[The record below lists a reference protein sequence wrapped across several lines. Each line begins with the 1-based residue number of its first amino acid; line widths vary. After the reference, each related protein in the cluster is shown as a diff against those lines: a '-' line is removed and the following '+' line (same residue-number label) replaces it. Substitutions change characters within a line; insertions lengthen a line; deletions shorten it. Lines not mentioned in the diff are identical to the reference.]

1 MIEAPKEN
9 KRKAAVRVIAEALA
23 QATPITAGL
32 AHLYRFTHPSEMER
46 AIETWRAEVAAAVND
61 LEARVR
67 VIEAHIAS
75 RLTIGESALALAL
88 WLTKEADPWPPKLVM
103 WETIAEAFPEI
114 GKAEL
119 EEACAELAY
128 HGLVKTSATMGH
140 PIPYVQACP
149 DLYWAFDPIVMGTD
163 PTADARE
170 LASRVLV
177 EPSLAVVAKLDEA
190 MGWPKRRLD
199 PAVARLIPFV
209 GPNRISRTMQ
219 ARYYTEQFLLI
230 PEDRFRLRSF
240 AQGAEA
246 A

>member
-1 MIEAPKEN
+1 MVETPKEN
-9 KRKAAVRVIAEALA
+9 KGKAAVRVIAEALA

-46 AIETWRAEVAAAVND
+46 AVEAWHGEVTASVND

-67 VIEAHIAS
+67 VIEAHIAP
-75 RLTIGESALALAL
+75 RLTIGETALALAL
-88 WLTKEADPWPPKLVM
+88 WLTNETEPWPPRLVG
-103 WETIAEAFPEI
+103 WETIVEAFPDVGES
-114 GKAEL
+114 EL
-119 EEACAELAY
+119 EEACAELAH
-128 HGLVKTSATMGH
+128 HGLVKTSATMKRQ
-140 PIPYVQACP
+140 ISTVQACP
-149 DLYWAFDPIVMGTD
+149 DLYWAFDPFVMGTD

-170 LASRVLV
+170 IAGRILAEPTLALV
-177 EPSLAVVAKLDEA
+177 RNLDGA
-190 MGWPKRRLD
+190 MGWPTRRLN
-199 PAVARLIPFV
+199 PALARLNPFV
-209 GPNRISRTMQ
+209 GPNRISRTVG

>member
-1 MIEAPKEN
+1 MIETPKEN
-9 KRKAAVRVIAEALA
+9 KKKAATRVIAEALA
-23 QATPITAGL
+23 QALPVTAGL
-32 AHLYRFTHPSEMER
+32 AHLYRFTHPAEMER
-46 AIETWRAEVAAAVND
+46 AVEAWREEVTAAVND

-67 VIEAHIAS
+67 VIEAHIAP
-75 RLTIGESALALAL
+75 RMTIGEAALALAL
-88 WLTKEADPWPPKLVM
+88 WLTKEAEPWPPKLVM
-103 WETIAEAFPEI
+103 WETIAEAFPGV

-119 EEACAELAY
+119 EEACAELAH
-128 HGLVKTSATMGH
+128 HGLLKTSATMGH
-140 PIPYVQACP
+140 PIRYVQACP
-149 DLYWAFDPIVMGTD
+149 DLYWAFDPIVIGTD

-170 LASRVLV
+170 LASRILA

-190 MGWPKRRLD
+190 MGWPKRRLN

-240 AQGAEA
+240 AQEAELA
-246 A
+246 

>member
-1 MIEAPKEN
+1 MIEPPKEN
-9 KRKAAVRVIAEALA
+9 KKKAATRVIAEALA
-23 QATPITAGL
+23 QALPVTAGL

-46 AIETWRAEVAAAVND
+46 AVEAWRGEVSAAVND

-67 VIEAHIAS
+67 VIEEHIAP
-75 RLTIGESALALAL
+75 RLTIGEAALALAL
-88 WLTKEADPWPPKLVM
+88 WLTKEAEPWPPKLM
-103 WETIAEAFPEI
+103 SWETIAEAFPDI
-114 GKAEL
+114 AKPEL
-119 EEACAELAY
+119 EEACAELAHY
-128 HGLVKTSATMGH
+128 GLVKTSATFGH
-140 PIPYVQACP
+140 PIHTVQARP
-149 DLYWAFDPIVMGTD
+149 DLYWAFDPVVMGTD

-170 LASRVLV
+170 LANRILA
-177 EPSLAVVAKLDEA
+177 EPALAVVGKLDEA
-190 MGWPKRRLD
+190 MGWPKRRLN